1 MNQSTTLA
9 VVGGDVRQAYLA
21 ELLHEAGHTVR
32 TFALERRPAAGCT
45 AVSDL
50 QACLADAR
58 AVILPMPVQTGDGS
72 LNAPLAN
79 AQHTI
84 GDVLDAIPAGTLTL
98 AGAVPFSV
106 HARAVQNGLTLID
119 YFSREE
125 LAIRNAVPA
134 AFAKTQAVRLQA
146 AGFLPEILHESRTEF
161 AVARRLLI
169 LCTRFT
175 EIPGKHGFITLI
187 PCAVNGVA
195 HVALHITAFAVQLL
209 RDTVVNDLSDA
220 GTVGLPIQAHGQQC
234 TLIADRLLAH
244 TQLTQDLGQPLLH
257 RVSPTGT
264 GDRQLD
270 ALIQCI
276 RADWL
281 TQQHVNVQQAA
292 LHIGLAADER
302 AEQDN
307 ARIPHLILSHP

>member
-50 QACLADAR
+50 QACLDDAR
-58 AVILPMPVQTGDGS
+58 AVILPMPVQMGDGS

-119 YFSREE
+119 YLSREE

-134 AFAKTQAVRLQA
+134 AFAKST

-209 RDTVVNDLSDA
+209 RDTVINDLGDA

-292 LHIGLAADER
+292 LHIGLTADER

>member
-45 AVSDL
+45 AASDL
-50 QACLADAR
+50 QACLDDAR
-58 AVILPMPVQTGDGS
+58 AVILPMPVQMGDGS

-119 YFSREE
+119 YLSREE

-134 AFAKTQAVRLQA
+134 AFAKSTGCPVTGGRLPAGDTPREPHRIRGCSAAPYPVHALHRNTWQA
-146 AGFLPEILHESRTEF
+146 
-161 AVARRLLI
+161 
-169 LCTRFT
+169 
-175 EIPGKHGFITLI
+175 LI
-187 PCAVNGVA
+187 PCAVNGVS
-195 HVALHITAFAVQLL
+195 HIALHITAFAVQLL
-209 RDTVVNDLSDA
+209 RNTVINDLGDA

-292 LHIGLAADER
+292 LHIGLTADER

>member
-119 YFSREE
+119 YLSREE
-125 LAIRNAVPA
+125 LAIRICKKHRLSGYRRQASCRRYSTRA
-134 AFAKTQAVRLQA
+134 AQN
-146 AGFLPEILHESRTEF
+146 S
-161 AVARRLLI
+161 RLLGGS
-169 LCTRFT
+169 LS
-175 EIPGKHGFITLI
+175 
-187 PCAVNGVA
+187 CARA
-195 HVALHITAFAVQLL
+195 SPKYLASTA
-209 RDTVVNDLSDA
+209 
-220 GTVGLPIQAHGQQC
+220 
-234 TLIADRLLAH
+234 
-244 TQLTQDLGQPLLH
+244 
-257 RVSPTGT
+257 
-264 GDRQLD
+264 
-270 ALIQCI
+270 
-276 RADWL
+276 
-281 TQQHVNVQQAA
+281 
-292 LHIGLAADER
+292 
-302 AEQDN
+302 
-307 ARIPHLILSHP
+307 LSHLSHAR

>member
-21 ELLHEAGHTVR
+21 EMLHEAGHTVR

-50 QACLADAR
+50 QACLDDAR
-58 AVILPMPVQTGDGS
+58 AVILPMPVQMGDGS

-119 YFSREE
+119 YLSREE

-134 AFAKTQAVRLQA
+134 AFAKSTGCPVTGGRLPAGDTPREPHRIRGCSA
-146 AGFLPEILHESRTEF
+146 APYRVLT
-161 AVARRLLI
+161 
-169 LCTRFT
+169 
-175 EIPGKHGFITLI
+175 
-187 PCAVNGVA
+187 
-195 HVALHITAFAVQLL
+195 
-209 RDTVVNDLSDA
+209 
-220 GTVGLPIQAHGQQC
+220 
-234 TLIADRLLAH
+234 H

-270 ALIQCI
+270 ALVQCI

-292 LHIGLAADER
+292 LHIGLTADER

>member
-119 YFSREE
+119 YLSREE
-125 LAIRNAVPA
+125 LAIRNAVPT
-134 AFAKTQAVRLQA
+134 AFAKSTGCPVTGGRLP
-146 AGFLPEILHESRTEF
+146 AG
-161 AVARRLLI
+161 
-169 LCTRFT
+169 
-175 EIPGKHGFITLI
+175 
-187 PCAVNGVA
+187 
-195 HVALHITAFAVQLL
+195 
-209 RDTVVNDLSDA
+209 DT
-220 GTVGLPIQAHGQQC
+220 P
-234 TLIADRLLAH
+234 
-244 TQLTQDLGQPLLH
+244 
-257 RVSPTGT
+257 
-264 GDRQLD
+264 
-270 ALIQCI
+270 
-276 RADWL
+276 
-281 TQQHVNVQQAA
+281 
-292 LHIGLAADER
+292 
-302 AEQDN
+302 
-307 ARIPHLILSHP
+307 

>member
-50 QACLADAR
+50 QACLDDAR
-58 AVILPMPVQTGDGS
+58 AVILPMPVQMGDGS

-98 AGAVPFSV
+98 AGAVLFSV

-119 YFSREE
+119 YLSREE

-134 AFAKTQAVRLQA
+134 AFAKSTGCPVTGGRL
-146 AGFLPEILHESRTEF
+146 PYPVH
-161 AVARRLLI
+161 
-169 LCTRFT
+169 
-175 EIPGKHGFITLI
+175 
-187 PCAVNGVA
+187 
-195 HVALHITAFAVQLL
+195 ALHRNTWQARLYHTYPMRGERRSACCAPHYRL
-209 RDTVVNDLSDA
+209 RCS
-220 GTVGLPIQAHGQQC
+220 
-234 TLIADRLLAH
+234 
-244 TQLTQDLGQPLLH
+244 
-257 RVSPTGT
+257 
-264 GDRQLD
+264 
-270 ALIQCI
+270 
-276 RADWL
+276 
-281 TQQHVNVQQAA
+281 AA
-292 LHIGLAADER
+292 
-302 AEQDN
+302 
-307 ARIPHLILSHP
+307 ARHCDK